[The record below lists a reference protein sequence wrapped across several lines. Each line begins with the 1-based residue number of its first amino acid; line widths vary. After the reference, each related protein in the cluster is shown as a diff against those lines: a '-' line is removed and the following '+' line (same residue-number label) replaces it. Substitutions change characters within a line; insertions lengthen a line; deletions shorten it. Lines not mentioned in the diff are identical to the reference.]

1 MRLMERNDTLTDL
14 LANWRLWLLGA
25 LVGALLGWLTFQLFP
40 PDYRARA
47 TVVMDLNLEESWD
60 LVPDRELFQ
69 VTFRETEKLEAL
81 AWSDAVL
88 GAVAAQTG
96 DMDLQ
101 RLRREVLQLSQPADG
116 AWRLY
121 ADHPDAA
128 RAVSLAAAW
137 AEAFV
142 AAAQQ
147 ARTVSADLESARAQL
162 SALAADGAEFSDVEV
177 QRVFQEIN
185 FLLEHSEGISFYTDP
200 HLSQSEGILVGRAP
214 SQASYLLAGSLIG
227 ALGLALFNL
236 LGLWPRTR

>member
-1 MRLMERNDTLTDL
+1 MDSKDTFTDL

-25 LVGALLGWLTFQLFP
+25 LLGALLGWLAFQLVP

-47 TVVMDLNLEESWD
+47 TVVMDLNLEESWQ
-60 LVPDRELFQ
+60 LIPDRELFQ

-88 GAVAAQTG
+88 SAVAAQFG
-96 DMDLQ
+96 DIDLQ
-101 RLRREVLQLSQPADG
+101 TLRREVLQMSQPADG
-116 AWRLY
+116 AWRFY
-121 ADHPDAA
+121 ADHPEAA
-128 RAVSLAAAW
+128 RAEALAAAW
-137 AEAFV
+137 AAAFV
-142 AAAQQ
+142 EAAQA

-162 SALAADGAEFSDVEV
+162 SALAADGAEFSDLEV

-214 SQASYLLAGSLIG
+214 SQASYLLAGSAIG
-227 ALGLALFNL
+227 ALGLALLSL
-236 LGLWPRTR
+236 LGLWPPRKP